1 MGWGDLGSEVRAQ
14 ACGPDD
20 CLATQLDVVYVGQE
34 QQLAAVVRKHV
45 CTPSA
50 GSTSTSEVAV
60 IVLGE
65 QVQAWVNASANQKSL
80 VFIGPIASSS
90 R

>member
-1 MGWGDLGSEVRAQ
+1 MTATSEVLVEPAL
-14 ACGPDD
+14 
-20 CLATQLDVVYVGQE
+20 LAFGRVYVGQE

-65 QVQAWVNASANQKSL
+65 QVQAWVNASENQKSL
-80 VFIGPIASSS
+80 VFIGAIAWSN